1 VKSLVA
7 LLLVL
12 AACSSGD
19 DGGGPKSTPQPEY
32 EWQCLDKTVERGAFC
47 DCQRGEHALTSE
59 QRSCAEAP
67 CCYSG
72 TFDDGTEECI
82 CHSQEF
88 QDADGQTCEETVEH
102 ASRAAGSPFVQVLTC
117 PP

>member
-1 VKSLVA
+1 VKRLVA
-7 LLLVL
+7 LWLVL

-19 DGGGPKSTPQPEY
+19 DDRAQQPTPEPEY
-32 EWQCLDKTVERGAFC
+32 AWQCLDKSVARGPFC
-47 DCQRGEHALTSE
+47 DCQRGEHAFTSE
-59 QRSCAEAP
+59 QRSCGEAP
-67 CCYSG
+67 CCYTGS
-72 TFDDGTEECI
+72 FDDGTDECV

-102 ASRAAGSPFVQVLTC
+102 AGRAAGRAFMQVLSC

>member
-1 VKSLVA
+1 VKRLVA
-7 LLLVL
+7 LWVLL

-19 DGGGPKSTPQPEY
+19 DGGEQKPAPGPEY
-32 EWQCLDKTVERGAFC
+32 EWQCLDTTSVRGPFC
-47 DCQRGEHALTSE
+47 DCQRGEYAFMSDL
-59 QRSCAEAP
+59 RSCPEAP
-67 CCYSG
+67 CCYVG

-102 ASRAAGSPFVQVLTC
+102 AGRAAGSVFMQVLSC

>member
-1 VKSLVA
+1 LVA
-7 LLLVL
+7 LWVVL

-19 DGGGPKSTPQPEY
+19 DGGEKPSTTETDY
-32 EWQCLDKTVERGAFC
+32 EWQCLNLTSVRGAFC
-47 DCQRGEHALTSE
+47 DCQRGEYAFVSE
-59 QRSCAEAP
+59 LRSCPEAP

-102 ASRAAGSPFVQVLTC
+102 ASRAAGSPFSQVLSC